1 MWKGL
6 ASALLR
12 PHDRRMRTLLPIAAI
27 AAALITAPVAAQDS
41 HFVGEYSLAEGPD
54 VGGGLLIRN
63 DGRFQYMLAAGALDE
78 QAEGR
83 WEMRG
88 DMVCLTTDPKPVP
101 PAFEKSAL
109 IEVEGAIPTL
119 LVTWPNGEGVA
130 GVDFT
135 IGFDSGDP
143 AEDYT
148 QYYGWTMPENDKRI
162 PRWIEVR
169 EPIYGITAP
178 RYELTEADGGK
189 LRVTIIPNDMG
200 VVNFEGACAEK
211 TERGLTLH
219 RAEGDMRFRRLGG
232 E

>member
-1 MWKGL
+1 
-6 ASALLR
+6 
-12 PHDRRMRTLLPIAAI
+12 MRTLLL
-27 AAALITAPVAAQDS
+27 AAALIAAPVAAQDS
-41 HFVGEYSLAEGPD
+41 PFVGEYSLAEGPD

-78 QAEGR
+78 RAEGR

-88 DMVCLTTDPKPVP
+88 EMVCLTTDPKPVP
-101 PAFEKSAL
+101 PAMEKGAP
-109 IEVEGAIPTL
+109 IEVEGVVPTL
-119 LVTWPNGEGVA
+119 LVTWPNGKGIP

-148 QYYGWTMPENDKRI
+148 QVYGWTMPEDDKRI

-178 RYELTEADGGK
+178 RYELTEADGGT
-189 LRVTIIPNDMG
+189 LRVIIVPNDIG

-219 RAEGDMRFRRLGG
+219 RAEGDMRFVRLGG

>member
-1 MWKGL
+1 MI
-6 ASALLR
+6 AI
-12 PHDRRMRTLLPIAAI
+12 MRTLLL
-27 AAALITAPVAAQDS
+27 AAALVAAPAAAQDS
-41 HFVGEYSLAEGPD
+41 PFVGEYSLAEGPD

-78 QAEGR
+78 RAEGR
-83 WEMRG
+83 WEVRG

-101 PAFEKSAL
+101 PALEKGAL
-109 IEVEGAIPTL
+109 LEVEGSVPTL

-148 QYYGWTMPENDKRI
+148 QYYGWTMPVIDKRV

-178 RYELTEADGGK
+178 RFDLAEADGGK
-189 LRVTIIPNDMG
+189 LRVIIVPNDIG
-200 VVNFEGACAEK
+200 VVNFEGACAGK

-219 RAEGDMRFRRLGG
+219 RAEGDMRFVRLSPH
-232 E
+232 